1 MDGLKYVSL
10 LSAALEPKLECQHNQ
25 QGCFNINKELKDR
38 GKTYGNI
45 KILYFFKHVHLIF
58 FYLFFFIERVEKLRG
73 YRKI

>member
-25 QGCFNINKELKDR
+25 QGHFNINKELKDR
-38 GKTYGNI
+38 EKTYSNT

-58 FYLFFFIERVEKLRG
+58 FFIVRVEKLRG
-73 YRKI
+73 NSKI